1 MAPCLLRLSKRL
13 MGIEMNWT
21 CRGGCLNPAIKGL
34 VSDALRENLQELPY
48 VIEKP
53 MVSRVSSRC
62 SLKPIL
68 YLKSGSMFT
77 PRPEPILAAA
87 ATVPRP
93 ILWRPLQL
101 EVLVQRFGPSTWVCL
116 NILYK
121 FLYGNIWYISYS
133 TVTTFKYVEG
143 GPDREAER

>member
-1 MAPCLLRLSKRL
+1 
-13 MGIEMNWT
+13 
-21 CRGGCLNPAIKGL
+21 
-34 VSDALRENLQELPY
+34 
-48 VIEKP
+48 
-53 MVSRVSSRC
+53 
-62 SLKPIL
+62 
-68 YLKSGSMFT
+68 MFT

-116 NILYK
+116 NILYN